1 MTNFEKVNTEA
12 CSTIESRILDLQ
24 ELVGN
29 VGGNVDILSNRLNKV
44 MVSQPATEL
53 DKPRDPEGMSPLSK
67 ELYSLVINL
76 VTINTQ
82 IKEMLSALEL

>member
-1 MTNFEKVNTEA
+1 MTNFEKVNTKE
-12 CSTIESRILDLQ
+12 CGTIDARIVDLQ